1 MCSYIS
7 ERCGNDHLE
16 VTAAVMNG
24 EDADGCEGCDGFV
37 GKLRAQGVVHTTLH
51 SAERSPS
58 VEELLCTQ
66 ATQAS
71 ILVQHAQCTGPTQ
84 LLPYHLAS
92 IMSQDVV
99 PGLRS
104 GNAVRVLCGR
114 GRFARVSVA
123 GLCLKRSSSSP
134 QSSSPQSPTACGR
147 QEWQSGRMIA
157 IALHFLEDLKASTRL
172 R

>member
-1 MCSYIS
+1 
-7 ERCGNDHLE
+7 
-16 VTAAVMNG
+16 VAVMNG
-24 EDADGCEGCDGFV
+24 VDVDGCEGCDGFV

-51 SAERSPS
+51 SAERAPS
-58 VEELLCTQ
+58 AEELLCTQ

-71 ILVQHAQCTGPTQ
+71 ILVQHTQCTGPTQ
-84 LLPYHLAS
+84 LLPYLLAS
-92 IMSQDVV
+92 IMYQDVV

-123 GLCLKRSSSSP
+123 ALCLKRSSTSP
-134 QSSSPQSPTACGR
+134 QTSSPQSPTACR
-147 QEWQSGRMIA
+147 RHEWRSVRMIA
-157 IALHFLEDLKASTRL
+157 LALRFLLEDLKASTRL